1 MSKTM
6 KCIDCISGIL
16 CILALGTNLPSPLLV
31 SAQDEVPELS
41 IAPLCE
47 SLVPYSYDSGYTPN
61 ATNLTVVSH
70 PGAPWIQLD
79 LNRTRLAPNARLILR
94 GRTFDQELDA
104 HALAHASNGY
114 SAVFDGDAVSVELVH
129 HPPPPGR
136 RRRYLAGE
144 AASRVVVSN
153 VLAGGECAGVE
164 TICGS
169 SDDRVPSYDG
179 RQGRIRMGG
188 SCTAWMVS
196 DDVFVTAG
204 HCGTPT
210 SSSRM
215 FFTFDPAGTSV
226 PPSKQYAVE
235 LSSFKRVLQSSLSQP
250 DWAVGRLLPNAYG
263 LPVEPDGGWYVISTA
278 SWTVGRTIR
287 ITGYGTDD
295 SPRNLMQQTHTGN
308 VKSVYSNYLTYNAD
322 TMVSLGCTLFS

>member
-1 MSKTM
+1 M
-6 KCIDCISGIL
+6 KCIDCCIIL
-16 CILALGTNLPSPLLV
+16 CLLALGTNLPSPLLV
-31 SAQDEVPELS
+31 SAQDAVPELS

-47 SLVPYSYDSGYTPN
+47 SLVPYSYDSGYTSN
-61 ATNLTVVSH
+61 ASNLTVVSH
-70 PGAPWIQLD
+70 PGAPWMQLD
-79 LNRTRLAPNARLILR
+79 LNQTRLAPNARLILR
-94 GRTFDQELDA
+94 GRSFEQELDA

-129 HPPPPGR
+129 RPAPPPGL
-136 RRRYLAGE
+136 RRYLAGE

-153 VLAGGECAGVE
+153 VLAGGDCGVIDS
-164 TICGS
+164 ICDGS
-169 SDDRVPSYDG
+169 DNRVPSYDG
-179 RQGRIRMGG
+179 RQGRIKLGG

-215 FFTFDPAGTSV
+215 SFTFDPAGTSV

-235 LSSFKRVLQSSLSQP
+235 LSSYKRVFQSDLSRP

-263 LPVEPDGGWYVISTA
+263 LPQPPNGGWYVISTA

-287 ITGYGTDD
+287 ITGYGTDV

-322 TMVSLGCTLFS
+322 TKVSLGCTLFS